1 MKYLVDLSERLV
13 DSLWAFQ
20 SRRRLVKR
28 SLSIIKSD
36 ERVEMDN
43 PIRVAVMGCNGRMGK
58 VLLEAI
64 TNTDGVVVG

>member
-1 MKYLVDLSERLV
+1 M
-13 DSLWAFQ
+13 AFQ
-20 SRRRLVKR
+20 TRRGLVKR
-28 SLSIIKSD
+28 SLSIIKRD

-64 TNTDGVVVG
+64 TNTDGVVV